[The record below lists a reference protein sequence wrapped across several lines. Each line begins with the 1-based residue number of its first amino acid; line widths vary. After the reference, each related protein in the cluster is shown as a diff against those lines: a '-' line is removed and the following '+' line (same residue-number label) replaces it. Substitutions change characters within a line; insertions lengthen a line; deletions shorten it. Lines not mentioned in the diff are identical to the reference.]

1 MKLLIVD
8 DEENARIL
16 LEHFFANEGH
26 LCQSAKNG
34 QEALEKAQAQPPDLI
49 ISDIFMPVMDGFELC
64 RQIKQ
69 DPQLKQIPLVFYT
82 ATFLEAHDRQL
93 AKDLGASQF
102 LEKPM
107 DLEQLEQILLA
118 LVQEVGEP
126 SSGITQLKSE
136 PELLEGHVLSLSYK
150 LEKKQTELNQREQE
164 LLKSERL
171 FQEIMD
177 FAPVAMALSTPEG
190 KIIKLNRQHQ
200 ALFGYTPEELPDIE
214 TWHFK
219 AYPDPNYRQQISQ
232 EWDHLIKSGN
242 CEYEARV
249 CCKEGQMREIRFY
262 FQNLGDI
269 QVVAFVDQSSHK
281 QRESD
286 LLQSLRT
293 SERILN
299 ATQELNLM
307 GGWEYNLQ
315 DKTIWWTDGL
325 YYLHGLPIDRSSE
338 EKINYLTTSL
348 NCYRPEAAQLELAQL
363 YQRCLENGESYDREY
378 RFQPY
383 HGPEIWMR
391 TVTQAIIEQGKVVRL
406 VGAMMDI
413 TARKQ
418 AEAELQNAKERAE
431 QAAHAKSTFLANMSH
446 EIRTPM
452 NAILGFS
459 QLLTEQNTDPHWRRY
474 LSAINNSGQSLLRII
489 NDILDLSKIEAG
501 KIEIQTHPL
510 QLSQLC
516 QELSTLMS
524 LSFEQKGLHFEI
536 IQHNCPEWLELDG
549 LRLRQILLNLLSNA
563 LKFTPQGRV
572 SLEIVCLSEND
583 SCGELQLKVSD
594 TGIGISPEQKA
605 HIFEPFKQFTQI
617 SGTGLG
623 LTISNSL
630 VQLMGGTLLL
640 ESQLGSGSI
649 FTVSLP
655 QIRRTSVLETERVEN
670 QLQPQDFKPATLLI
684 ADDIAVNLLL
694 LEEILKPFP
703 FTVYS
708 AHNGLEACQQAEKI
722 LPDLILMD
730 IKMPVMNGIEALHV
744 LRNNPQ
750 TAKIPVIALTAFSL
764 NTERNTLMEE
774 GFDDYLSKPIALLEL
789 LKLLQLYLEVSP
801 VPFTAPTESPSAK
814 QAQTPIIQAQRLQAL
829 TQIWLPRWESVH
841 HSMIL
846 DELESFAQE
855 LEEWAQTNEMP
866 QLANWAEK
874 ILKQAR
880 GFALEEAQA
889 NLAEFPQLL
898 EAVKADPA

>member
-8 DEENARIL
+8 DEENARVL
-16 LEHFFANEGH
+16 LEHFFESEGH
-26 LCQSAKNG
+26 STWSAANG
-34 QEALEKAQAQPPDLI
+34 QAALEQARKALPDLI
-49 ISDIFMPVMDGFELC
+49 LSDIMMPIMDGFELC
-64 RQIKQ
+64 RQLKQ
-69 DPQLKQIPLVFYT
+69 DPQLQAIPLVFYT
-82 ATFLEAHDRQL
+82 ATFLESHDRQL
-93 AKDLGASQF
+93 AESLGAHSF

-107 DLEQLEQILLA
+107 ELETLLA
-118 LVQEVGEP
+118 TLLAILKDSEALPSPKTTHEAQKDYAHSMAFKLSQKQNELIKNERQFQEV
-126 SSGITQLKSE
+126 L
-136 PELLEGHVLSLSYK
+136 
-150 LEKKQTELNQREQE
+150 
-164 LLKSERL
+164 
-171 FQEIMD
+171 D
-177 FAPVAMALSTPEG
+177 FAPVAMALSTPTGE
-190 KIIKLNRQHQ
+190 IIKLNRQHQ
-200 ALFGYTPEELPDIE
+200 ALFGYLPEELPDVA
-214 TWHFK
+214 TWWQK
-219 AYPDPNYRQQISQ
+219 AYPDPVYREKVRLEWEQLSQ
-232 EWDHLIKSGN
+232 SEKF
-242 CEYEARV
+242 EYEAQV
-249 CCKEGQMREIRFY
+249 CCKDGQKREVRFY
-262 FQNLGDI
+262 SQKIGDFD
-269 QVVAFVDQSSHK
+269 VLAFIDQSAHK
-281 QRESD
+281 HRESE

-299 ATQELNLM
+299 ATQALSKV
-307 GGWEYNLQ
+307 GGWEYDLSTQ
-315 DKTIWWTDGL
+315 SIWWTDEL
-325 YYLHGLPIDRSSE
+325 YSLHGLPVDRQSRQTQMFVE
-338 EKINYLTTSL
+338 TSL
-348 NCYRPEAAQLELAQL
+348 SCYQPEAAQVELAQL

-383 HGPEIWMR
+383 QGAEIWVR
-391 TVTQAIIEQGKVVRL
+391 TVTQAVTEQGKTVRII
-406 VGAMMDI
+406 GAVMDI
-413 TARKQ
+413 TTRKQ
-418 AEAELQNAKERAE
+418 AAAELQKAKERAE

-459 QLLTEQNTDPHWRRY
+459 QLLTEQNTDPRWQRY

-501 KIEIQTHPL
+501 KIEIQTHPA

-572 SLEIVCLSEND
+572 SLEIICLSEND
-583 SCGELQLKVSD
+583 ICCELQIKISD
-594 TGIGISPEQKA
+594 TGIGISPEQKT

-649 FTVSLP
+649 FTVKLP
-655 QIRRTSVLETERVEN
+655 RVKRVSELETERVEN
-670 QLQPQDFKPATLLI
+670 QLPRQNFKPATLLI
-684 ADDIAVNLLL
+684 ADDIEVNLLL

-708 AHNGLEACQQAEKI
+708 AHNGLEASQQAAKV

-730 IKMPVMNGIEALHV
+730 IKMPVMNGIEALHT
-744 LRNNPQ
+744 LRTNPL

-764 NTERNTLMEE
+764 TTERKTLLEE
-774 GFDDYLSKPIALLEL
+774 GFDGYLSKPIALPEL
-789 LKLLQLYLEVSP
+789 LKLLQSYLEVSP
-801 VPFTAPTESPSAK
+801 IPAKTPSESTGSK
-814 QAQTPIIQAQRLQAL
+814 QAQIPLFQAAL
-829 TQIWLPRWESVH
+829 GQELKQVWLPRWESVH
-841 HSMIL
+841 NSMIL
-846 DELESFAQE
+846 DKFEIFAIELS
-855 LEEWAQTNEMP
+855 EWAKTNDVP
-866 QLANWAEK
+866 QIASWAEK
-874 ILKQAR
+874 ILKQTR

-898 EAVKADPA
+898 EALNANPD

>member
-8 DEENARIL
+8 DEEDARVL
-16 LEHFFANEGH
+16 LEHFFSDEGH

-64 RQIKQ
+64 HQIKQ
-69 DPQLKQIPLVFYT
+69 DPQLKQIPVVFYT
-82 ATFLEAHDRQL
+82 ATFLESHDRQL
-93 AKDLGASQF
+93 AKDLGAAQF

-118 LVQEVGEP
+118 LVQEMGKL
-126 SSGITQLKSE
+126 SSGIPQVKSE
-136 PELLEGHVLSLSYK
+136 PELLEGHVHSLTYK
-150 LEKKQTELNQREQE
+150 LEKKQTELHQREQE

-214 TWHFK
+214 AWYLK
-219 AYPDPNYRQQISQ
+219 AYPDPSYRQQVSQ
-232 EWDHLIKSGN
+232 EWNNLIKSEN
-242 CEYEARV
+242 CEHEARV
-249 CCKEGQMREIRFY
+249 CCKNGQMREIRFY
-262 FQNLGDI
+262 FQNLGEV

-299 ATQELNLM
+299 ATQALSKV
-307 GGWEYNLQ
+307 GGWEYDLST
-315 DKTIWWTDGL
+315 KSIWWTDEL
-325 YYLHGLPIDRSSE
+325 YSLHGLPVERQSRQSQAFIETCLS
-338 EKINYLTTSL
+338 
-348 NCYRPEAAQLELAQL
+348 CYQPETAQVELAQL
-363 YQRCLENGESYDREY
+363 YQRCLENGENYDREY

-383 HGPEIWMR
+383 QGPEIWVR
-391 TVTQAIIEQGKVVRL
+391 TVTQAVREQGKTVRII
-406 VGAMMDI
+406 GAVMDI
-413 TARKQ
+413 TSRKQ
-418 AEAELQNAKERAE
+418 AEAELQKAKERAE
-431 QAAHAKSTFLANMSH
+431 QAAQAKSAFLANMSH

-459 QLLTEQNTDPHWRRY
+459 QLLTEQNTDPQWRRY

-501 KIEIQTHPL
+501 KIEIKTHPL
-510 QLSQLC
+510 QLRQLC

-572 SLEIVCLSEND
+572 SLEIIYLSEND
-583 SCGELQLKVSD
+583 NSGELQIKVSD

-605 HIFEPFKQFTQI
+605 HIFEPFEQFTQI

-640 ESQLGSGSI
+640 ESQLGSGSL
-649 FTVSLP
+649 FTVRLP
-655 QIRRTSVLETERVEN
+655 QIRRISELETEKVES
-670 QLQPQDFKPATLLI
+670 QLQPQDFKHATLLI
-684 ADDIAVNLLL
+684 ADDIEVNLLL

-708 AHNGLEACQQAEKI
+708 AHNGLEASQQAVKI
-722 LPDLILMD
+722 RPDLILMD
-730 IKMPVMNGIEALHV
+730 IKMPVMNGIEALKV
-744 LRNNPQ
+744 LRNNPL

-764 NTERNTLMEE
+764 TTERKNLMEE
-774 GFDDYLSKPIALLEL
+774 GFDDYLSKPIALPEL
-789 LKLLQLYLEVSP
+789 LKHLQLYLEVSP
-801 VPFTAPTESPSAK
+801 EPASVHTESTSA
-814 QAQTPIIQAQRLQAL
+814 QQTPPPLIQAQVEQAL
-829 TQIWLPRWESVH
+829 KEIWLPRWENVH
-841 HSMIL
+841 NSMIL
-846 DELESFAQE
+846 DEFEIFAIE
-855 LEEWAQTNEMP
+855 LSKWAQSNNIP
-866 QLANWAEK
+866 QIVNWAEK
-874 ILKQAR
+874 ILKQTR
-880 GFALEEAQA
+880 GFALEEAQT
-889 NLAEFPQLL
+889 NLTEFPQLL
-898 EAVKADPA
+898 ETLNEAR